1 MKRVIVGMILILIIV
16 AGCHAPEP
24 APGPPDKVMF
34 EGTSCSDIN
43 HPGPWC
49 DQFPRIIA
57 SEGGY
62 IASNSNDDWLK
73 HIARYNAV
81 LLTTDWPTYNN
92 YVPEPAEDDPWGYLL
107 GLNPSL
113 KFISVIPAYLWGS
126 TVCGPTA
133 SFPNCRAIY
142 TAARTA
148 DGATGTDDGWLARG
162 SGGAILVPSGGSAT
176 GYMNW
181 SNLDPDGTTSYA
193 SWLADYYVTNIAPA
207 TCGDY
212 DCWDGAYF
220 EGMTIPHGL
229 TNFASIDA
237 NENGITDLDPSEWDK
252 CTVNEHQLDGYN
264 LFFDVMASEGI
275 TVAGGEFGLSG
286 LTDALADTY
295 TAGHAT
301 AIYNGSFPLETWPRC
316 AVSPH
321 GFGADAIVP
330 GPTGAS
336 GGNLW
341 DYNMRAAIRAE
352 DLDTFNVLMMDE
364 AVVTSGYFGAYFTGT
379 GLDATNLNH
388 ARRLTV
394 ASALLTNAYAV
405 PRVDQ
410 DAYWYPCDECLVD
423 VATGASGT
431 DIADLGWLGWPYYDA
446 INTTDGLTLRQTITN
461 TDALNGMVWLREFE
475 HGMVV
480 VNATTSSQNVS
491 IGSGWKYINGSA
503 AYGGDHTHNP
513 GGAAPSTLSVPAWDA
528 YVLIRDTAPTPTPP
542 ATYTPGPVV
551 PTSTPTPTPTR
562 TPTPTATSTPTPT
575 TAATATRTPTP
586 TATPGSCAT
595 IIATIDG
602 NLAEWSGRP
611 SQLLSAASAQYT
623 YPAETPSAADLS
635 AEFWLGCSGA
645 DLIMAAVITD
655 SVVIAPDG
663 DLANGDAMEIL
674 IDGLADG
681 IVRPGQDDHD
691 LFVSPDG
698 KAMDYLRPVLATVVA
713 KTTPGSNW
721 RFEMS
726 VPLSV
731 IWETLGSGDM
741 VDVTLGLWDQDTV
754 ITTPT
759 PGAPAGPDQVMIG
772 PKQSWEID

>member
-1 MKRVIVGMILILIIV
+1 MIRFFVAVFVVLVV
-16 AGCHAPEP
+16 AGCRAEEP
-24 APGPPDKVMF
+24 APGPPDGLMF
-34 EGTSCSDIN
+34 EGTSCDDIN

-62 IASNSNDDWLK
+62 IASDSNDDWLK
-73 HIARYNAV
+73 HVARANAV

-92 YVPEPAEDDPWGYLL
+92 YVPAPTEDDPWGYMLA
-107 GLNPSL
+107 LNPDL
-113 KFISVIPAYLWGS
+113 KFISVIPAYLFGS
-126 TVCGPTA
+126 TVCGPAA

-148 DGATGTDDGWLARG
+148 DGATGTSDGWLARD
-162 SGGAILVPSGGSAT
+162 SGGAILAPPGSSAT

-181 SNLDPDGTTSYA
+181 SDLDPDGTTSYA
-193 SWLADYYVTNIAPA
+193 SWLADYYVTNIAAA
-207 TCGDY
+207 TCGGRT
-212 DCWDGAYF
+212 CWDGIYF
-220 EGMTIPHGL
+220 EGMTTPHGL

-237 NENGITDLDPSEWDK
+237 NENGITDLDPTEWDK
-252 CTVNEHQLDGYN
+252 CTVNQNQIDGYN

-295 TAGHAT
+295 TAGHAS
-301 AIYNGSFPLETWPRC
+301 AIFNGSFPLETWPRC

-330 GPTGAS
+330 DPAGAS

-341 DYNMRAAIRAE
+341 DYSMRAAIRAE
-352 DLDTFNVLMMDE
+352 DLDALNVLMMDE
-364 AVVTSGYFGAYFTGT
+364 GVITNGYFGAYFTGT
-379 GLDATNLNH
+379 GLDTVNLNH

-423 VATGASGT
+423 VASGAAGT

-446 INTTDGLTLRQTITN
+446 INTTDGLTMRQTITN
-461 TDALNGMVWLREFE
+461 TDALSGLVWVREFE
-475 HGMVV
+475 HGKVV
-480 VNATTSSQNVS
+480 FNATTSSQTVS
-491 IGSGWKYINGSA
+491 IGSGWKYINGA
-503 AYGGDHTHNP
+503 GDYGGDHAHNP
-513 GGAAPSTLSVPAWDA
+513 GGAAPSTLTVPAWDA
-528 YVLIRDTAPTPTPP
+528 YVLVRDTAPTPTPP
-542 ATYTPGPVV
+542 ATYTPGPAL
-551 PTSTPTPTPTR
+551 PTNTPTPTPTR
-562 TPTPTATSTPTPT
+562 TATPTRTPTPTPT
-575 TAATATRTPTP
+575 TTATATRTPTP
-586 TATPGSCAT
+586 TATPGPCAT

-611 SQLLSAASAQYT
+611 SQSLSAANAQYT

-635 AEFWLGCSGA
+635 AKFWLGCSGA
-645 DLIMAAVITD
+645 NLIMAGVITD
-655 SVVIAPDG
+655 SLVFQPEG
-663 DLANGDAMEIL
+663 DIANGDAMEIL
-674 IDGLADG
+674 VDGLADG
-681 IVRPGQDDHD
+681 IIRPGQDDHD
-691 LFVSPDG
+691 LFVAPNG
-698 KAMDYLRPVLATVVA
+698 KAMDYARPLLATVVA
-713 KTTPGSNW
+713 RTTPGSNW
-721 RFEMS
+721 RFEIS

-731 IWETLGSGDM
+731 IWETLGSGDTI
-741 VDVTLGLWDQDTV
+741 DVRLGLWDRDASV
-754 ITTPT
+754 TPT